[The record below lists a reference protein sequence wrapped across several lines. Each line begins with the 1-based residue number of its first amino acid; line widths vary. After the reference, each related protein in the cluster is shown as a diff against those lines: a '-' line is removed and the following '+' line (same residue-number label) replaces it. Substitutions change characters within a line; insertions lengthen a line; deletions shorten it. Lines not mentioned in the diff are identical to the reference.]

1 MLAAGGG
8 GRGCGA
14 GVTFFRSGGT
24 LAVAMNGQLDSVGTA
39 SAPASSA
46 NLGPGFDAVALA
58 FEIRCV
64 CRATPSERWLIAER
78 GTEFEPQP
86 HELVRRA
93 MAAAVGERPVRVEI
107 DNAIPRSRGL
117 GSSSAVAVAAAAAA
131 QRAHGREP
139 SSEELFAIANE
150 LEGHPDNA
158 AAAVYGGLVVASGDV
173 MRQVPLA
180 PNLVFIA
187 GIPDSKLSTHKARA
201 ALPAE
206 ISHAA
211 AARSVARALMLVEG
225 LRSGDPETLRAA
237 AGDELHE
244 LPRAGLSPV
253 TAELIVAAYDAGA
266 FHAAWSGAG
275 PSTLAIT
282 DEDGKQSVIDAF
294 TKLIDDAGSVVE
306 LEVATEGWR

>member
-1 MLAAGGG
+1 M
-8 GRGCGA
+8 
-14 GVTFFRSGGT
+14 SG
-24 LAVAMNGQLDSVGTA
+24 QSESVGTA

-46 NLGPGFDAVALA
+46 NIGPGFDAVALA

-64 CRATPSERWLIAER
+64 CKATLSDRWLVAEL

-93 MAAAVGERPVRVEI
+93 MAAAVGERPVRLEI

-131 QRAHGREP
+131 QRAFGREP

-173 MRQVPLA
+173 MRQLPLA

-187 GIPDSKLSTHKARA
+187 AIPDEKLSTHKARA
-201 ALPAE
+201 ALPAQ

-211 AARSVARALMLVEG
+211 AARSVARALMLIEG
-225 LRSGDPETLRAA
+225 LRTGDPEPLRSA

-244 LPRAGLSPV
+244 LPRAELSPV
-253 TAELIVAAYDAGA
+253 TADLIVAAYDAGA
-266 FHAAWSGAG
+266 FHAGWSGAG

-282 DEDGKQSVIDAF
+282 DEAGKQPVIDAC
-294 TKLIDDAGSVVE
+294 TKLLDDRGLVTE
-306 LEVATEGWR
+306 LDVATDGWR